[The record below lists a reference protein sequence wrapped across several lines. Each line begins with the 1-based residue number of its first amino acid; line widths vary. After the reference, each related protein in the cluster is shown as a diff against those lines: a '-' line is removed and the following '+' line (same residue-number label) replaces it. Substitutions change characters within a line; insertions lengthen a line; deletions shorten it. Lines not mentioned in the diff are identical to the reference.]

1 LEINRMK
8 SVVTVV
14 LALLIAG
21 NSTRCYAERCNCDV
35 WMERGG
41 YCVDYIKDR
50 IPSFQIPTKDEMAAL
65 KNTDVEEVAEGD
77 VVVFA
82 IKNYWHV
89 AYVEAVR
96 RNWRGEAT
104 AIDVSEKNFGD
115 GLSFAEFKARWKSKS
130 RHEWNRA
137 VCCGITENYDLVTW
151 RKNVSLDTVK
161 QVWSPDDAAAEGGRL
176 RVNALVDKVKEV
188 LNKFFDYTETEL

>member
-1 LEINRMK
+1 
-8 SVVTVV
+8 
-14 LALLIAG
+14 
-21 NSTRCYAERCNCDV
+21 
-35 WMERGG
+35 MERGG

-50 IPSFQIPTKDEMAAL
+50 IPSFQIPTKDDMVAL
-65 KNTDVEEVAEGD
+65 KNTDVAEVAEGD
-77 VVVFA
+77 VVIFA

-96 RNWRGEAT
+96 RDRRGEAT
-104 AIDVSEKNFGD
+104 AIDVSEMNFGD

-130 RHEWNRA
+130 RNEWSRA

-161 QVWSPDDAAAEGGRL
+161 QVWSPDDAASEGGRL
-176 RVNALVDKVKEV
+176 RVNVLVDKVKEV